1 MAWELIPLKE
11 LFLQTCWMLH
21 VGENPPSAAGLWRG
35 EGCQSLLSH
44 KTEAFLLC
52 LIAVGDLDA
61 NAEVS
66 KWPVIYRNAPYL
78 QAWPVLARCEWI
90 SCKRLPHAVGCWWL
104 VAWLYV
110 PPVLGSLLRVG
121 ANPASLLWWRK
132 HLRWGGGGKRENS
145 QKTVALGP
153 CFCIVTYIRKCWLVL
168 VKVSQTSQS
177 VAMAMDL
184 ISHSSSIQK
193 KSREIH
199 YFGEDRRQSC
209 ASNHL
214 SWPGVNVGL
223 EIKGSVPL
231 NLWNLGRWD
240 SWAGV

>member
-66 KWPVIYRNAPYL
+66 KWPVISRNAPYL

-90 SCKRLPHAVGCWWL
+90 SCKRLPHAAGCWWL

-110 PPVLGSLLRVG
+110 PPVLGSLLHVG
-121 ANPASLLWWRK
+121 ANPASVLWWRK
-132 HLRWGGGGKRENS
+132 HLRWGGGVCVREFPENCGTWTLFLHCHIHQEMLAGACEIFTNIPECS
-145 QKTVALGP
+145 YGHGP
-153 CFCIVTYIRKCWLVL
+153 Y
-168 VKVSQTSQS
+168 QPQ
-177 VAMAMDL
+177 
-184 ISHSSSIQK
+184 Q
-193 KSREIH
+193 
-199 YFGEDRRQSC
+199 
-209 ASNHL
+209 
-214 SWPGVNVGL
+214 
-223 EIKGSVPL
+223 
-231 NLWNLGRWD
+231 
-240 SWAGV
+240 